1 MSKSISN
8 KEEFIDVMERLR
20 KWPEQSDH
28 INAYAVVWDEIED
41 DNVLGNFEDAIYGD
55 EYLKSLQDD
64 IVNAYHQLY
73 SIDFQTYHEGIY
85 TFYENFYEDNAK
97 EDVLRACSWLKQNG
111 HEQMAEIIEAGYKGK
126 EEQKTAADWMNDHM
140 EEIYATYRSLM
151 FMFEEKYLKA

>member
-8 KEEFIDVMERLR
+8 KEEFIGVMDRLR
-20 KWPEQSDH
+20 KWPERSDH

-73 SIDFQTYHEGIY
+73 SIDFQ
-85 TFYENFYEDNAK
+85 
-97 EDVLRACSWLKQNG
+97 
-111 HEQMAEIIEAGYKGK
+111 
-126 EEQKTAADWMNDHM
+126 
-140 EEIYATYRSLM
+140 RSAIAHL
-151 FMFEEKYLKA
+151 L